1 MGLTTTSIDPCP
13 CRVVASP
20 VMTRAAVA
28 FACAECGHRGSQ
40 WAGRCSACGAWGTI
54 GEAADPRPSSKA
66 AEPSALLGP
75 AERRD
80 ERIPTG
86 IEGLDRVLGG
96 GVVPGSV
103 ILLAGEPGIG
113 KSTLLLL
120 VAASLVSAGRACL
133 LVSGEESRPQV
144 ADRASRLGLSGD
156 IRFAPGRDL
165 DEVIGSARASRPFLL
180 AVDSVQALRDTS
192 SSQAPGGVAS
202 VRTCADALVGLAKS
216 EGIAVLMTGHVTKE
230 GDLAGP
236 RALEH
241 AVDVVITFDGDGS
254 GLRVLCA
261 GKNRF
266 GAEGE
271 SAWFEM
277 APDGLHEVDPTGT
290 LVPQRR
296 LPGSAVALPRS
307 GRRALAV
314 EVQALVG
321 GREGSSRRQ
330 ATGVDPRRFQQIA
343 AVVERCGARF
353 GRADLFA
360 ASIGGFKLDD
370 AACDLAVA
378 VALASA
384 SEGVAPPP
392 ASAFVGEVA
401 LTGMIRPVPAL
412 AQRIAAARAAGL
424 DTVFVPSSGSGSR
437 ALGDAPRLVEV
448 TDLRQA
454 LSLALS
460 RGSTVRP
467 LRIPTRQNGG

>member
-1 MGLTTTSIDPCP
+1 
-13 CRVVASP
+13 
-20 VMTRAAVA
+20 MTKGAVF
-28 FACAECGHRGSQ
+28 FACTECGHRGSQ
-40 WAGRCSACGAWGTI
+40 WAGRCSSCGAWGTI
-54 GEAADPRPSSKA
+54 GEASESRPSSRA
-66 AEPSALLGP
+66 AEPSALIGP
-75 AERRD
+75 AEPRD

-86 IEGLDRVLGG
+86 IDGLDRVLGG
-96 GVVPGSV
+96 GIVPGSV

-120 VAASLVSAGRACL
+120 VAASLVSAGRTCL
-133 LVSGEESRPQV
+133 LVSGEESRGQA
-144 ADRASRLGLSGD
+144 ADRATRLALRAD

-165 DEVIGSARASRPFLL
+165 DEVLGTARAAKPFLL

-216 EGIAVLMTGHVTKE
+216 EAIAVLMTGHVTKE

-241 AVDVVITFDGDGS
+241 AVDVVITFEGDGS

-277 APDGLHEVDPTGT
+277 TPDGLHEVDPTGT
-290 LVPQRR
+290 LVPERR

-343 AVVERCGARF
+343 AVVERSGARF

-360 ASIGGFKLDD
+360 ASSGGFKLDD
-370 AACDLAVA
+370 PACDLALA

-384 SEGVAPPP
+384 AEGVAPPP

-412 AQRIAAARAAGL
+412 AQRLAAAKAAGF
-424 DTVFVPSSGSGSR
+424 DTVFAPSTEYGSR
-437 ALGDAPRLVEV
+437 SPGGGPCVVEV
-448 TDLRQA
+448 ADLRQA
-454 LSLALS
+454 LSLALTQ
-460 RGSTVRP
+460 GSVVRP
-467 LRIPTRQNGG
+467 LKVSTRQNGG